1 MVDLAFAATNPCH
14 LYPLAQA
21 TTALGVHTTFY
32 SGYPAWRLEEP
43 HPTRLRTHSLRT
55 VVTYGLLRIPERFR
69 PRARTLFVWQDRHFD
84 RWVAG
89 ALARHHFVHA
99 IPGQAGEIF
108 RRAKTLGVTTVLN
121 HATGPSRHWVQVMRR
136 EYEKAGLSIERAT
149 VYDAAFR
156 RREEEE
162 YALADRHCAASTVV
176 RDQLV
181 AFGVRPERI
190 WVVPYGA
197 APDVFFPASDEG
209 SPGTFRIL
217 FAGQVSLRKDLGTL
231 LRALEK
237 VGRPDWAL
245 DVFGGVGD
253 EVKAELAGYR
263 GATPLTVHGPV
274 SQRRLADEMRRSSV
288 LVLPSL
294 EEGFGLV
301 VVQALACGTP
311 CVVSDAVGAR
321 DLIDIRINGSVFP
334 ARAPDALAVEL
345 EFWAGQ
351 PTRVDGDYSWTGPAR
366 ALYRLSEHALGS
378 SVASVSA
385 S

>member
-21 TTALGVHTTFY
+21 ATALGVGTTFY
-32 SGYPAWRLEEP
+32 SGYPAWRLAQP
-43 HPTRLRTHSLRT
+43 HPTRLRTHSRRT

-69 PRARTLFVWQDRHFD
+69 PRSRTLFLWQDRHFD

-99 IPGQAGEIF
+99 IPGQAQEIF
-108 RRAKTLGVTTVLN
+108 RRAKTLGVRTVLN
-121 HATGPSRHWVQVMRR
+121 HATGPSRHWVKVMRG

-149 VYDAAFR
+149 VYDADFW
-156 RREEEE
+156 RREEQE
-162 YALADRHCAASTVV
+162 YALADWHCAASTVV

-181 AFGVRPERI
+181 AAGIPPDRI

-197 APDVFFPASDEG
+197 APEIFFPA
-209 SPGTFRIL
+209 PGKSGPGNFRVL

-237 VGRPDWAL
+237 VQKPDWVL
-245 DVFGGVGD
+245 DVFGGAGD
-253 EVKAELAGYR
+253 EARAELAAYR
-263 GATPLTVHGPV
+263 GATPLRFHGPV
-274 SQRRLADEMRRSSV
+274 SQRQLADEMRRSSI

-321 DLIDIRINGSVFP
+321 DLISPRINGSVFP
-334 ARAPDALAVEL
+334 AKAADALAAEL

-351 PTRVDGDYSWTGPAR
+351 PTRVDGDYSWTDPAR
-366 ALYRLSEHALGS
+366 SLCRLSEEALGKP
-378 SVASVSA
+378 VASIPA

>member
-1 MVDLAFAATNPCH
+1 MVDLAFSATNPCH

-21 TTALGVHTTFY
+21 TAALGVRTTFY
-32 SGYPAWRLEEP
+32 SGYPAWRLAGS
-43 HPTRLRTHSLRT
+43 HPTHLRTHSLRT
-55 VVTYGLLRIPERFR
+55 LITYGLLRIPERFR
-69 PRARTLFVWQDRHFD
+69 PRSRTLFLWQDRHFD

-99 IPGQAGEIF
+99 IPGQALETF

-121 HATGPSRHWVQVMRR
+121 HATGPSRHWVEVMRG

-149 VYDAAFR
+149 VYDGAFW

-197 APDVFFPASDEG
+197 APEVFFPAPDKG
-209 SPGTFRIL
+209 SPGKFRIL
-217 FAGQVSLRKDLGTL
+217 FAGQVSLRKDVATL

-237 VGRPDWAL
+237 VGRPGWVL
-245 DVFGGVGD
+245 DVFGSVGD

-263 GATPLTVHGPV
+263 GATPLIVHGSV
-274 SQRRLADEMRRSSV
+274 SQRQLAEEMRRSSV

-321 DLIDIRINGSVFP
+321 DLIKPRINGSVFP
-334 ARAPDALAVEL
+334 AKAADALATEL
-345 EFWAGQ
+345 KFWAGQ
-351 PTRVDGDYSWTGPAR
+351 PKRVDGDYSWTDPAR
-366 ALYRLSEHALGS
+366 TLCRLSAEALGN
-378 SVASVSA
+378 SVASIPA
-385 S
+385 L

>member
-21 TTALGVHTTFY
+21 TAGLGARTTFY
-32 SGYPAWRLEEP
+32 SGYPAWRLAKP
-43 HPTRLRTHSLRT
+43 YPTHLRTHSLRT
-55 VVTYGLLRIPERFR
+55 LATYGLLRVPERFR
-69 PRARTLFVWQDRHFD
+69 PRARTLFLWQDRNFD

-89 ALARHHFVHA
+89 ALARHQFVHA
-99 IPGQAGEIF
+99 MPGQALATF

-121 HATGPSRHWVQVMRR
+121 HATGPSRHWVEVMRG

-149 VYDAAFR
+149 VYDAAFW
-156 RREEEE
+156 RREEKE
-162 YALADRHCAASTVV
+162 YTLADRHCAASTVV

-181 AFGVRPERI
+181 AFGIRPERI

-197 APDVFFPASDEG
+197 APDVFFPAPDG
-209 SPGTFRIL
+209 GNAGRFRIL
-217 FAGQVSLRKDLGTL
+217 FAGQVSLRKDLATL

-237 VGRPDWAL
+237 ARRADWVL
-245 DVFGGVGD
+245 DVFGSVGA
-253 EVKAELAGYR
+253 EVKDELAGYR
-263 GATPLTVHGPV
+263 GATPLNVHGPV
-274 SQRRLADEMRRSSV
+274 SQRQLAEQMRRSSV

-321 DLIDIRINGSVFP
+321 DLIKPRINGSVFP
-334 ARAPDALAVEL
+334 AKAADALAVEL

-351 PTRVDGDYSWTGPAR
+351 PRRVDGDYSWTNPAR
-366 ALYRLSEHALGS
+366 TLCRLSAEALGS
-378 SVASVSA
+378 AGASIPTS
-385 S
+385 

>member
-21 TTALGVHTTFY
+21 TSALGTRTTFY
-32 SGYPAWRLEEP
+32 SGYPVWRLAEP
-43 HPTRLRTHSLRT
+43 HPTHLRTHSLRT
-55 VVTYGLLRIPERFR
+55 LITYGLLRVPERFR
-69 PRARTLFVWQDRHFD
+69 PRSRTLFLWQDRHFD
-84 RWVAG
+84 RWAAG
-89 ALARHHFVHA
+89 ALARHHIVHA
-99 IPGQAGEIF
+99 MPGQALETF
-108 RRAKTLGVTTVLN
+108 HRAKTLGVTTVLN
-121 HATGPSRHWVQVMRR
+121 HATGPSRHWVQVMRG

-149 VYDAAFR
+149 VYDDTFW
-156 RREEEE
+156 RREDQE
-162 YALADRHCAASTVV
+162 YALADRHCVASTVV

-197 APDVFFPASDEG
+197 APEVFFPAPEG
-209 SPGTFRIL
+209 GRPGRFRIL
-217 FAGQVSLRKDLGTL
+217 FAGQVSLRKDLATL

-237 VGRPDWAL
+237 AGRPDWAL
-245 DVFGGVGD
+245 DVFGSVGD
-253 EVKAELAGYR
+253 EVRGELAAYR
-263 GATPLTVHGPV
+263 GATPLTVRGAV
-274 SQRRLADEMRRSSV
+274 GQRHLAEEMRRSSV

-321 DLIDIRINGSVFP
+321 DLIKPRINGSVFP
-334 ARAPDALAVEL
+334 ARAADALAVEL

-351 PTRVDGDYSWTGPAR
+351 PRRVDGDYSWTGPAG
-366 ALYRLSEHALGS
+366 LLCRLSEGALGS
-378 SVASVSA
+378 TAALIPAS
-385 S
+385 